1 MNSPRLVTV
10 FAQRAR
16 YGIMAMASV
25 AIVAF
30 LVEPIAAFAQP
41 LQDAAPDTK
50 QTAPETKETAPDTK
64 QAAPETKETA
74 PAPATKPTPAT
85 KSGDKKPKASGT
97 AAKSKAAPAPMPAAP
112 PAAPPAPPATL
123 DETRLTLN
131 KWIETQQI
139 ISKERNDWQQGKEIL
154 QGRIELVGKEVGV
167 LKDRIT
173 QSELAVVE
181 SNKKRD
187 ELVAE
192 NEQLKAV
199 TAQLSDAVTTMEDQV
214 RKLAK
219 LMPEPV
225 NAKLLPLM
233 QRMPADPANTRVSTA
248 ERFQNV
254 LGILN
259 ELNKAN
265 SEISVSYEI
274 RTLADGSSSEVQ
286 VFYVGLAQ
294 AYYIS
299 PRGLAGIGRPTED
312 GWKWES
318 ASAATSSQITQ
329 ALEIIQGKQTP
340 SFVPLPITI
349 K

>member
-1 MNSPRLVTV
+1 MNSPKLLTAL
-10 FAQRAR
+10 AQRAR
-16 YGIMAMASV
+16 YWIMALASV

-41 LQDAAPDTK
+41 LQDAAPT
-50 QTAPETKETAPDTK
+50 TKEAAPDTK
-64 QAAPETKETA
+64 EAAPATKQTA
-74 PAPATKPTPAT
+74 PAPATKPTPAA
-85 KSGDKKPKASGT
+85 KSGDPKPKTSG
-97 AAKSKAAPAPMPAAP
+97 AATKSKAAPAPA

-167 LKDRIT
+167 LKDRIA
-173 QSELAVVE
+173 QSELAVAE

-187 ELVAE
+187 ELVADLD
-192 NEQLKAV
+192 QLKAV
-199 TAQLSDAVTTMEDQV
+199 TAQLSDAVTTMEGQV

-225 NAKLLPLM
+225 STKLLPLM
-233 QRMPADPANTRVSTA
+233 QRIPADPTNTRVSTA

-299 PRGLAGIGRPTED
+299 PRGLAGIGHPTED

-318 ASAATSSQITQ
+318 ASAATSNQIMQ

-340 SFVPLPITI
+340 SFVPLPISI

>member
-10 FAQRAR
+10 LAQRAR
-16 YGIMAMASV
+16 YGIMAMASL

-41 LQDAAPDTK
+41 LQDAAP
-50 QTAPETKETAPDTK
+50 ETKETAPATK
-64 QAAPETKETA
+64 QAAPETKDTE
-74 PAPATKPTPAT
+74 PAPATKPTPAA

-97 AAKSKAAPAPMPAAP
+97 AAKPKAAPAAT

-192 NEQLKAV
+192 SDQLKAV
-199 TAQLSDAVTTMEDQV
+199 TAQLSDAVATMEGQV
-214 RKLAK
+214 RQLAK

-233 QRMPADPANTRVSTA
+233 QRMPADPTNTRVSTA

>member
-1 MNSPRLVTV
+1 
-10 FAQRAR
+10 
-16 YGIMAMASV
+16 MALASV

-41 LQDAAPDTK
+41 LQDAAPETK
-50 QTAPETKETAPDTK
+50 QTAPETKETAP
-64 QAAPETKETA
+64 ETKETA
-74 PAPATKPTPAT
+74 PETKEAAAAPATRPTPGA
-85 KSGDKKPKASGT
+85 KPGDKKPKASGT
-97 AAKSKAAPAPMPAAP
+97 AAKPKAAPAAT

-192 NEQLKAV
+192 NDQLKAV

-225 NAKLLPLM
+225 NTKLLPLM
-233 QRMPADPANTRVSTA
+233 QRMPADPTNTRVSTA

>member
-1 MNSPRLVTV
+1 MNSPRLLTV
-10 FAQRAR
+10 LAQRAR
-16 YGIMAMASV
+16 YWIMALASV

-41 LQDAAPDTK
+41 LQDAAP
-50 QTAPETKETAPDTK
+50 ETKETAPATK

-74 PAPATKPTPAT
+74 PETKQAAPAAATKPTPAA

-97 AAKSKAAPAPMPAAP
+97 AAKPKAAPAAT

-192 NEQLKAV
+192 SDQLKAV
-199 TAQLSDAVTTMEDQV
+199 TAQLSDAVATMEGQV
-214 RKLAK
+214 RQLAK

-233 QRMPADPANTRVSTA
+233 QRMPADPTNTRVSTA

>member
-1 MNSPRLVTV
+1 
-10 FAQRAR
+10 
-16 YGIMAMASV
+16 
-25 AIVAF
+25 
-30 LVEPIAAFAQP
+30 
-41 LQDAAPDTK
+41 
-50 QTAPETKETAPDTK
+50 
-64 QAAPETKETA
+64 
-74 PAPATKPTPAT
+74 
-85 KSGDKKPKASGT
+85 
-97 AAKSKAAPAPMPAAP
+97 
-112 PAAPPAPPATL
+112 
-123 DETRLTLN
+123 
-131 KWIETQQI
+131 
-139 ISKERNDWQQGKEIL
+139 
-154 QGRIELVGKEVGV
+154 
-167 LKDRIT
+167 
-173 QSELAVVE
+173 LAVVE

-192 NEQLKAV
+192 NDQLKAV

-225 NAKLLPLM
+225 NTKLLPLM
-233 QRMPADPANTRVSTA
+233 QRMPADPTNTRVSTA

>member
-10 FAQRAR
+10 LAQRAR
-16 YGIMAMASV
+16 YGIMAMASL

-41 LQDAAPDTK
+41 LQDAAPETK
-50 QTAPETKETAPDTK
+50 QTAPETKE
-64 QAAPETKETA
+64 AAPETKEA
-74 PAPATKPTPAT
+74 AAAPATKPTPGA
-85 KSGDKKPKASGT
+85 KPGDKKPKASGT
-97 AAKSKAAPAPMPAAP
+97 AAKPKAAPAAT

-167 LKDRIT
+167 LKDRII

-192 NEQLKAV
+192 NDQLKAV

-225 NAKLLPLM
+225 NTKLLPLM
-233 QRMPADPANTRVSTA
+233 QRMPADPTNTRVSTA

>member
-1 MNSPRLVTV
+1 MNSPRLLTV
-10 FAQRAR
+10 LAQRAR
-16 YGIMAMASV
+16 YWIMAMASV

-41 LQDAAPDTK
+41 LQDAAP
-50 QTAPETKETAPDTK
+50 ETKETAPETK
-64 QAAPETKETA
+64 QAA
-74 PAPATKPTPAT
+74 PAPATKPTPAA

-97 AAKSKAAPAPMPAAP
+97 AAKPKAAPAAT

-192 NEQLKAV
+192 SDQLKAV
-199 TAQLSDAVTTMEDQV
+199 TAQLSDAVATMEGQV
-214 RKLAK
+214 RQLAK

-233 QRMPADPANTRVSTA
+233 QRMPADPTNTRVSTA

>member
-1 MNSPRLVTV
+1 MNSPKLLTAL
-10 FAQRAR
+10 AQRAR
-16 YGIMAMASV
+16 SWMMALASI

-41 LQDAAPDTK
+41 LQDAAP
-50 QTAPETKETAPDTK
+50 ETKETAPATK

-74 PAPATKPTPAT
+74 SETKQAAPAPATKPTPAA
-85 KSGDKKPKASGT
+85 KPGDKKPKASGT
-97 AAKSKAAPAPMPAAP
+97 AAKPKAAPAAT

-192 NEQLKAV
+192 SDQLKAV
-199 TAQLSDAVTTMEDQV
+199 TAQLSDAVTTMEEQV
-214 RKLAK
+214 RKLSK
-219 LMPEPV
+219 MMPEPV
-225 NAKLLPLM
+225 NAKLMPLM
-233 QRMPADPANTRVSTA
+233 QRIPADPTNTRVSTA

>member
-10 FAQRAR
+10 LAQRAR
-16 YGIMAMASV
+16 YGIMAMASL

-41 LQDAAPDTK
+41 LQDAAPETK
-50 QTAPETKETAPDTK
+50 QTAPETKQT
-64 QAAPETKETA
+64 APETKETA
-74 PAPATKPTPAT
+74 PAPATKPTPAA

-97 AAKSKAAPAPMPAAP
+97 AAKPKAAPAAT

-192 NEQLKAV
+192 SDQLKAV
-199 TAQLSDAVTTMEDQV
+199 TAQLSDAVATMEGQV
-214 RKLAK
+214 RQLAK

-233 QRMPADPANTRVSTA
+233 QRMPADPTNTRVSTA

>member
-10 FAQRAR
+10 LAQRAR
-16 YGIMAMASV
+16 YGIMAMASL

-41 LQDAAPDTK
+41 LQDAAPETK
-50 QTAPETKETAPDTK
+50 QTAPETKQT
-64 QAAPETKETA
+64 APETKETA
-74 PAPATKPTPAT
+74 PAPATKPTPAA

-97 AAKSKAAPAPMPAAP
+97 AAKSKAAPAAT

-192 NEQLKAV
+192 SDQLKAV
-199 TAQLSDAVTTMEDQV
+199 TAQLSDAVATMEGQV
-214 RKLAK
+214 RQLAK

-233 QRMPADPANTRVSTA
+233 QRMPADPTNTRVSTA

>member
-1 MNSPRLVTV
+1 MNSPRLLTV
-10 FAQRAR
+10 LAQRAR
-16 YGIMAMASV
+16 FWIMALASV

-41 LQDAAPDTK
+41 LQDAAPETK
-50 QTAPETKETAPDTK
+50 QTAPETKE
-64 QAAPETKETA
+64 AAPETKETA
-74 PAPATKPTPAT
+74 PETKEAAPAPATKPTPGA
-85 KSGDKKPKASGT
+85 KPGDKKPKASGT
-97 AAKSKAAPAPMPAAP
+97 AAKPKAAPAAT

-192 NEQLKAV
+192 NDQLKAV

-225 NAKLLPLM
+225 NAKLLPLL
-233 QRMPADPANTRVSTA
+233 QRMPADPTNTRVSTA

>member
-1 MNSPRLVTV
+1 MNSPKLLTAL
-10 FAQRAR
+10 AQRAR
-16 YGIMAMASV
+16 YWMMALASI

-41 LQDAAPDTK
+41 LQDAAP
-50 QTAPETKETAPDTK
+50 ETKETAPATK

-74 PAPATKPTPAT
+74 SETKQAAPAPATKPTPAA
-85 KSGDKKPKASGT
+85 KPGDKKPKASGT
-97 AAKSKAAPAPMPAAP
+97 AAKPKAAPAAT

-192 NEQLKAV
+192 SDQLKAV
-199 TAQLSDAVTTMEDQV
+199 TAQLSDAVTTMEEQV
-214 RKLAK
+214 RKLSK
-219 LMPEPV
+219 MMPEPV
-225 NAKLLPLM
+225 NAKLMPLM
-233 QRMPADPANTRVSTA
+233 QRIPADPTNTRVSTA

>member
-1 MNSPRLVTV
+1 MNSPRLLTV
-10 FAQRAR
+10 LAQRAR
-16 YGIMAMASV
+16 YWIMALASV

-41 LQDAAPDTK
+41 LQDAAP
-50 QTAPETKETAPDTK
+50 ETKETAPATK
-64 QAAPETKETA
+64 QAAPETKDTE
-74 PAPATKPTPAT
+74 PAPATKPTPAA

-97 AAKSKAAPAPMPAAP
+97 AAKPKAAPAAT

-192 NEQLKAV
+192 SDQLKAV
-199 TAQLSDAVTTMEDQV
+199 TAQLSDAVATMEGQV
-214 RKLAK
+214 RQLAK

-233 QRMPADPANTRVSTA
+233 QRMPADPTNTRVSTA

>member
-41 LQDAAPDTK
+41 LQDAAPETK
-50 QTAPETKETAPDTK
+50 QTAPETKQT
-64 QAAPETKETA
+64 APETKETA
-74 PAPATKPTPAT
+74 PAPATKPTPAA

-97 AAKSKAAPAPMPAAP
+97 AAKSKAAPAAT

-192 NEQLKAV
+192 NDQLKAV

-233 QRMPADPANTRVSTA
+233 QRMPADPTNTRVSTA

>member
-10 FAQRAR
+10 LAQRAR
-16 YGIMAMASV
+16 YWIMALASV

-41 LQDAAPDTK
+41 LQDAAP
-50 QTAPETKETAPDTK
+50 ATKE
-64 QAAPETKETA
+64 AAPETKEAAPATKQTA
-74 PAPATKPTPAT
+74 PAPATKPTPAA
-85 KSGDKKPKASGT
+85 KSGDPKPKTSG
-97 AAKSKAAPAPMPAAP
+97 AATKSKAAPAPA

-167 LKDRIT
+167 LKDRIA
-173 QSELAVVE
+173 QSELAVAE

-192 NEQLKAV
+192 LDQLKAV
-199 TAQLSDAVTTMEDQV
+199 TTQLSDAVTTMEGQV

-225 NAKLLPLM
+225 STKLLPLM
-233 QRMPADPANTRVSTA
+233 QRIPADPTNTRVSTA

-299 PRGLAGIGRPTED
+299 PRGLAGIGHPTED

-318 ASAATSSQITQ
+318 ASAATSNQIMQ

-340 SFVPLPITI
+340 SFVPLPISI

>member
-10 FAQRAR
+10 LAQRAR
-16 YGIMAMASV
+16 YWIMALASV
-25 AIVAF
+25 AIVSF

-41 LQDAAPDTK
+41 LQDAAP
-50 QTAPETKETAPDTK
+50 ATK
-64 QAAPETKETA
+64 QAAPETKEAALATKQTA
-74 PAPATKPTPAT
+74 PAPATKPTPAA
-85 KSGDKKPKASGT
+85 KSGDPKPKTSG
-97 AAKSKAAPAPMPAAP
+97 AATKSKAAPTPA

-225 NAKLLPLM
+225 NAKLMPLM
-233 QRMPADPANTRVSTA
+233 QRIPADPTNTRVSTA

-318 ASAATSSQITQ
+318 ASAATSNQIMQ

>member
-1 MNSPRLVTV
+1 MNSPRLITV
-10 FAQRAR
+10 FARRAR

-41 LQDAAPDTK
+41 LQDAAPETK
-50 QTAPETKETAPDTK
+50 QTAPETKET
-64 QAAPETKETA
+64 APETKETA
-74 PAPATKPTPAT
+74 PAPATKPTPAA

-97 AAKSKAAPAPMPAAP
+97 AAKSKAAPAATPAAP
-112 PAAPPAPPATL
+112 PAAPPTAPPAPPATL

-192 NEQLKAV
+192 NDQLKAV

-233 QRMPADPANTRVSTA
+233 QRMPADPTNTRVSTA

>member
-1 MNSPRLVTV
+1 MNSPRLLTV
-10 FAQRAR
+10 LAQRAR
-16 YGIMAMASV
+16 YWIMAMASV

-41 LQDAAPDTK
+41 LQDAAPETK
-50 QTAPETKETAPDTK
+50 ETAPETKETAPETK
-64 QAAPETKETA
+64 QAA
-74 PAPATKPTPAT
+74 PAPATKPTPAA

-97 AAKSKAAPAPMPAAP
+97 AAKPKAAPAAT

-192 NEQLKAV
+192 SDQLKAV
-199 TAQLSDAVTTMEDQV
+199 TAQLSDAVATMEGQV
-214 RKLAK
+214 RQLAK

-233 QRMPADPANTRVSTA
+233 QRMPADPTNTRVSTA

>member
-10 FAQRAR
+10 LAQRAR
-16 YGIMAMASV
+16 YGIMAMASL
-25 AIVAF
+25 AIVVF
-30 LVEPIAAFAQP
+30 LVEPISAFAVP
-41 LQDAAPDTK
+41 LQDAAPEKSKQAAPDATK
-50 QTAPETKETAPDTK
+50 ETAPETKESAPATK
-64 QAAPETKETA
+64 QAAPA
-74 PAPATKPTPAT
+74 PETKPTPTA

-97 AAKSKAAPAPMPAAP
+97 PAKPKAAPAAT

-214 RKLAK
+214 RKLSK
-219 LMPEPV
+219 MMPEPV
-225 NAKLLPLM
+225 NAKLMPLM
-233 QRMPADPANTRVSTA
+233 QRIPADPTNTRVSTA

>member
-1 MNSPRLVTV
+1 MNSPRLLTV
-10 FAQRAR
+10 LAQRAR
-16 YGIMAMASV
+16 YWIMAMASV

-41 LQDAAPDTK
+41 LQDAAPETK
-50 QTAPETKETAPDTK
+50 ETAPETKETAPETK
-64 QAAPETKETA
+64 QAA
-74 PAPATKPTPAT
+74 PAPATKPTPAA

-97 AAKSKAAPAPMPAAP
+97 AAKPKAAPAAT

-192 NEQLKAV
+192 SDQLKAV
-199 TAQLSDAVTTMEDQV
+199 TAQLSDAVATMEGQV
-214 RKLAK
+214 RQLAK

-233 QRMPADPANTRVSTA
+233 QRMPADPTNTRVSTA

-329 ALEIIQGKQTP
+329 ALEIIRGKQTP

>member
-1 MNSPRLVTV
+1 MNSPRLLTV
-10 FAQRAR
+10 LAQRAR
-16 YGIMAMASV
+16 YWIMAMASV

-41 LQDAAPDTK
+41 LQDAAP
-50 QTAPETKETAPDTK
+50 ETKETAPATK
-64 QAAPETKETA
+64 QAAPETKDTE
-74 PAPATKPTPAT
+74 PAPATKPTPAA

-97 AAKSKAAPAPMPAAP
+97 AAKPKAAPAAT

-192 NEQLKAV
+192 SDQLKAV
-199 TAQLSDAVTTMEDQV
+199 TAQLSDAVATMEGQV
-214 RKLAK
+214 RQLAK

-233 QRMPADPANTRVSTA
+233 QRMPADPTNTRVSTA

>member
-1 MNSPRLVTV
+1 MNSPRLLTV
-10 FAQRAR
+10 LAQRAR
-16 YGIMAMASV
+16 YWIMAMASV

-41 LQDAAPDTK
+41 LHDAAP
-50 QTAPETKETAPDTK
+50 ETK
-64 QAAPETKETA
+64 QAAPETKDTE
-74 PAPATKPTPAT
+74 PAPATKPTPAA

-97 AAKSKAAPAPMPAAP
+97 AAKPKAAPAAT

-192 NEQLKAV
+192 SDQLKAV
-199 TAQLSDAVTTMEDQV
+199 TAQLSDAVATMEGQV
-214 RKLAK
+214 RQLAK

-233 QRMPADPANTRVSTA
+233 QRMPADPTNTRVSTA

>member
-1 MNSPRLVTV
+1 MNSPKLLTAL
-10 FAQRAR
+10 AQRAR
-16 YGIMAMASV
+16 YWIMALASV

-41 LQDAAPDTK
+41 LQDAAPATK
-50 QTAPETKETAPDTK
+50 ETAPETKETAPVTK
-64 QAAPETKETA
+64 QTAPESKQDV
-74 PAPATKPTPAT
+74 PAPATKPTPAA
-85 KSGDKKPKASGT
+85 KSGDKKPKASGA
-97 AAKSKAAPAPMPAAP
+97 AAKPKAVTAPT

-154 QGRIELVGKEVGV
+154 QGRVELVGKEVGV
-167 LKDRIT
+167 LKDRIA
-173 QSELAVVE
+173 QSELAVAE

-187 ELVAE
+187 ELVADLD
-192 NEQLKAV
+192 QLKAV
-199 TAQLSDAVTTMEDQV
+199 TAQLSDAVTTMEGQV

-225 NAKLLPLM
+225 STKLLPLM
-233 QRMPADPANTRVSTA
+233 QRIPADPTNTRVSTA

-299 PRGLAGIGRPTED
+299 PRGLAGIGHPTED

-318 ASAATSSQITQ
+318 ASAATSNQIMQ

-340 SFVPLPITI
+340 SFVPLPISI

>member
-1 MNSPRLVTV
+1 MNSPKLVTAL
-10 FAQRAR
+10 AQRAR
-16 YGIMAMASV
+16 YWIMALASV

-41 LQDAAPDTK
+41 LQDAAPETK
-50 QTAPETKETAPDTK
+50 QT
-64 QAAPETKETA
+64 APETKETA
-74 PAPATKPTPAT
+74 PAPATKPTPAA

-97 AAKSKAAPAPMPAAP
+97 AAKPKAAPAATPAAP
-112 PAAPPAPPATL
+112 PAAPPAPPAPPATL

-192 NEQLKAV
+192 NDQLKAV

-225 NAKLLPLM
+225 NAKLLPLL
-233 QRMPADPANTRVSTA
+233 QRMPADPTNTRVSTA

>member
-1 MNSPRLVTV
+1 
-10 FAQRAR
+10 
-16 YGIMAMASV
+16 
-25 AIVAF
+25 
-30 LVEPIAAFAQP
+30 
-41 LQDAAPDTK
+41 
-50 QTAPETKETAPDTK
+50 
-64 QAAPETKETA
+64 
-74 PAPATKPTPAT
+74 
-85 KSGDKKPKASGT
+85 
-97 AAKSKAAPAPMPAAP
+97 
-112 PAAPPAPPATL
+112 
-123 DETRLTLN
+123 
-131 KWIETQQI
+131 
-139 ISKERNDWQQGKEIL
+139 
-154 QGRIELVGKEVGV
+154 
-167 LKDRIT
+167 
-173 QSELAVVE
+173 
-181 SNKKRD
+181 
-187 ELVAE
+187 LVAE
-192 NEQLKAV
+192 LDQLKAV
-199 TAQLSDAVTTMEDQV
+199 TTQLSDAVTTMEGQV
-214 RKLAK
+214 RQLAK

-233 QRMPADPANTRVSTA
+233 QRMPADPTNTRVSTA

-299 PRGLAGIGRPTED
+299 PRGLAGIGHPTED

-318 ASAATSSQITQ
+318 ASAATSNQIMQ

-340 SFVPLPITI
+340 SFVSLPISI

>member
-1 MNSPRLVTV
+1 MNSPKLLTAL
-10 FAQRAR
+10 AQRAR
-16 YGIMAMASV
+16 YWIMALASV

-30 LVEPIAAFAQP
+30 LVEPISAFAQP
-41 LQDAAPDTK
+41 LQDAAPETK
-50 QTAPETKETAPDTK
+50 QTPPKAKET
-64 QAAPETKETA
+64 APETKETA
-74 PAPATKPTPAT
+74 PAPATKPTPAA
-85 KSGDKKPKASGT
+85 KPGDKKPKAAGT
-97 AAKSKAAPAPMPAAP
+97 AAKPKAAPAAT

-181 SNKKRD
+181 SNKKRN

-192 NEQLKAV
+192 NDQLKAV

-214 RKLAK
+214 RKLSK
-219 LMPEPV
+219 MMPEPV

-233 QRMPADPANTRVSTA
+233 QRMPADPTNTRVSTA

>member
-1 MNSPRLVTV
+1 MNSPRLLTV
-10 FAQRAR
+10 LAQRAR
-16 YGIMAMASV
+16 YWIMAMASV

-41 LQDAAPDTK
+41 LQDAAP
-50 QTAPETKETAPDTK
+50 ETKETAPATK
-64 QAAPETKETA
+64 ESAPETKQAA
-74 PAPATKPTPAT
+74 PAPATKPTPAA

-97 AAKSKAAPAPMPAAP
+97 AAKPKAAPAAT

-192 NEQLKAV
+192 SDQLKAV
-199 TAQLSDAVTTMEDQV
+199 TAQLSDAVATMEGQV
-214 RKLAK
+214 RQLAK

-233 QRMPADPANTRVSTA
+233 QRMPADPTNTRVSTA

>member
-1 MNSPRLVTV
+1 MNSPKLLTALV
-10 FAQRAR
+10 QRAR
-16 YGIMAMASV
+16 YWIMASASI
-25 AIVAF
+25 AIVAI

-41 LQDAAPDTK
+41 LQDAAP
-50 QTAPETKETAPDTK
+50 ETKESAPATK
-64 QAAPETKETA
+64 QAAPESKQAVPETKQAE
-74 PAPATKPTPAT
+74 PAPATRPTPAA

-97 AAKSKAAPAPMPAAP
+97 AAKPKAAPAAT

-192 NEQLKAV
+192 SDQLKAV
-199 TAQLSDAVTTMEDQV
+199 TAQLSDAVTTMEEQV
-214 RKLAK
+214 RKLSK
-219 LMPEPV
+219 MMPEPV
-225 NAKLLPLM
+225 NAKLMPLM
-233 QRMPADPANTRVSTA
+233 QRIPADPTNTRVSTA

>member
-1 MNSPRLVTV
+1 MNSSRLVTH
-10 FAQRAR
+10 FAHRAR
-16 YGIMAMASV
+16 YWMMTSASV
-25 AIVAF
+25 VVAVL
-30 LVEPIAAFAQP
+30 LVEPMGASAQSS
-41 LQDAAPDTK
+41 QNA
-50 QTAPETKETAPDTK
+50 
-64 QAAPETKETA
+64 
-74 PAPATKPTPAT
+74 TPAT
-85 KSGDKKPKASGT
+85 KQSTPAGTPAPAVKSADQKPKAAGGAPKSKSATAPT
-97 AAKSKAAPAPMPAAP
+97 AAAAVAAP
-112 PAAPPAPPATL
+112 TL

-139 ISKERNDWQQGKEIL
+139 ISKERNDWAQGKEIL

-173 QSELAVVE
+173 QSELAVAE

-192 NEQLKAV
+192 NDQLKAV
-199 TAQLSDAVTTMEDQV
+199 TAQLSDAVTAMEGQV

-225 NAKLLPLM
+225 SAKLLPLM

-299 PRGLAGIGRPTED
+299 PRGLAGIGHPTED

-318 ASAATSSQITQ
+318 ASAATSGQIMQ